1 MSEHPRA
8 GERFVT
14 TRSKSARCAP
24 EAILGLV
31 KRPATWPDWQ
41 QEILSTEGPNVL
53 EAGDVATGQASMLGF
68 NVRGQAV
75 AQRSTERAFSHFV
88 VVGVG
93 MTVSYE
99 VEETSAGVEV
109 THRIESDL
117 PTGLLGTLLSFFL
130 KRRLRR
136 MQSKL
141 IDALVIQAEG

>member
-1 MSEHPRA
+1 M
-8 GERFVT
+8 
-14 TRSKSARCAP
+14 
-24 EAILGLV
+24 

-41 QEILSTEGPNVL
+41 HEILATEGPVVL
-53 EAGDVATGQASMLGF
+53 EAGDVATGHASMLGF

-75 AQRSTERAFSHFV
+75 AQGSTEQGFSHFV

-99 VEETSAGVEV
+99 VEETSEGAEI

-130 KRRLRR
+130 KRRLKR

-141 IDALVIQAEG
+141 IEELVVQAEG